1 MRGMFSPQIY
11 GYDRAITIFSPEGE
25 LYQVRYA
32 GEAVKRGWATVGIK
46 CVDGVVLA
54 AEKRKV
60 SSLIDLDS
68 IEKVY
73 MVDDHVGIAASGLLS
88 DARVLI
94 ENARQ
99 EAQTHKLL
107 YDEPI
112 DIELLTKRISDLK
125 QVHTQYGGVRP
136 FGAALIVGGVDKH
149 GPRLFQTD
157 PGGIYFGFYAVAMG
171 AESGRITEFLEKEYK
186 YDLSLNDCVKLA
198 IRALSLVLEAP
209 EPDRLEIGVVDVKTR
224 QFRKLSSD
232 EISKYLQEVRG
243 GSGGGSQQ
251 PSQS

>member
-1 MRGMFSPQIY
+1 MFSPQVY

-32 GEAVKRGWATVGIK
+32 GEAVKRGWATIGIK
-46 CVDGVVLA
+46 CADGVVLA

-60 SSLIDLDS
+60 SALIDLNS

-94 ENARQ
+94 EQARQ

-112 DIELLTKRISDLK
+112 DVELLTRRISDLK

-171 AESGRITEFLEKEYK
+171 AESSRITEFLEREYK
-186 YDLSLNDCVKLA
+186 YDVSINDCVRLA
-198 IRALSLVLEAP
+198 VRALSLVLEAP
-209 EPDRLEIGVVDVKTR
+209 EPDRLEIGVIDVKTKM
-224 QFRKLSSD
+224 FRKLTTD
-232 EISKYLQEVRG
+232 EVSKYLQDVK
-243 GSGGGSQQ
+243 GSAGTQA
-251 PSQS
+251 PSS

>member
-1 MRGMFSPQIY
+1 MFSPQVY

-32 GEAVKRGWATVGIK
+32 GEAVKRGWATIGIK
-46 CVDGVVLA
+46 CADGVVLA

-60 SSLIDLDS
+60 SALIDLNS

-73 MVDDHVGIAASGLLS
+73 MIDDHIGIAASGLLS

-94 ENARQ
+94 EYARQ

-112 DIELLTKRISDLK
+112 DVELLTRRISDLK
-125 QVHTQYGGVRP
+125 QMHTQYGGVRP

-171 AESGRITEFLEKEYK
+171 AESSRITE
-186 YDLSLNDCVKLA
+186 S
-198 IRALSLVLEAP
+198 
-209 EPDRLEIGVVDVKTR
+209 
-224 QFRKLSSD
+224 
-232 EISKYLQEVRG
+232 
-243 GSGGGSQQ
+243 
-251 PSQS
+251 

>member
-1 MRGMFSPQIY
+1 MISMFSPQIY

-32 GEAVKRGWATVGIK
+32 GEAVKRGWATVGIR

-60 SSLIDLDS
+60 SALIDLES

-73 MVDDHVGIAASGLLS
+73 MIDDHIGIAASGLLS

-94 ENARQ
+94 EYARQ

-112 DIELLTKRISDLK
+112 DVELLTKRISDLK
-125 QVHTQYGGVRP
+125 QMHTQYGGVRP

-171 AESGRITEFLEKEYK
+171 AESTRITEFLEKEYK
-186 YDLSLNDCVKLA
+186 YDLNMDDCVKLA
-198 IRALSLVLEAP
+198 IRALSLVLEAL
-209 EPDRLEIGVVDVKTR
+209 EPDRLEIGVIDVKTK
-224 QFRKLSSD
+224 QFRKLTSD
-232 EISKYLQEVRG
+232 EVSKYLQEVKG
-243 GSGGGSQQ
+243 TGASTS
-251 PSQS
+251 

>member
-1 MRGMFSPQIY
+1 M
-11 GYDRAITIFSPEGE
+11 
-25 LYQVRYA
+25 YQVRYA
-32 GEAVKRGWATVGIK
+32 GEAVKRGWATIGIK
-46 CVDGVVLA
+46 CADGVVLA

-60 SSLIDLDS
+60 SALIDLGS

-73 MVDDHVGIAASGLLS
+73 VVDDHVGIAASGLLS

-94 ENARQ
+94 GYARQ
-99 EAQTHKLL
+99 EAQTHRLL

-112 DIELLTKRISDLK
+112 DVELLTKRISDLK
-125 QVHTQYGGVRP
+125 QQYTQYGGLRP

-171 AESGRITEFLEKEYK
+171 AESSRITEFLEKEYK
-186 YDLSLNDCVKLA
+186 NDMGINDCVKLA

-209 EPDRLEIGVVDVKTR
+209 EPDRLEIGVIDVKTKL
-224 QFRKLSSD
+224 FRKLTMD
-232 EISKYLQEVRG
+232 EVSKYLQEIK
-243 GSGGGSQQ
+243 GSSSQT
-251 PSQS
+251 QSS

>member
-1 MRGMFSPQIY
+1 MFAPQVY

-32 GEAVKRGWATVGIK
+32 GEAVKRGWATLGIK

-73 MVDDHVGIAASGLLS
+73 VVDEHVGIAASGLLS

-94 ENARQ
+94 EYARQ
-99 EAQTHKLL
+99 EAQTHRLL

-112 DIELLTKRISDLK
+112 DVELLTKRISDLK
-125 QVHTQYGGVRP
+125 QIYTQHGGVRP
-136 FGAALIVGGVDKH
+136 FGAALIIGGVDRH

-186 YDLSLNDCVKLA
+186 YNMSLDDCIKLS
-198 IRALSLVLEAP
+198 IRALSLVLEAQ

-224 QFRKLSSD
+224 QFRKLTQD
-232 EISKYLQEVRG
+232 EVRKYLEAVKGEATKGQG
-243 GSGGGSQQ
+243 
-251 PSQS
+251 

>member
-1 MRGMFSPQIY
+1 
-11 GYDRAITIFSPEGE
+11 
-25 LYQVRYA
+25 
-32 GEAVKRGWATVGIK
+32 
-46 CVDGVVLA
+46 
-54 AEKRKV
+54 
-60 SSLIDLDS
+60 
-68 IEKVY
+68 

-94 ENARQ
+94 EHARQ

-112 DIELLTKRISDLK
+112 DVELLTRRISDLK

-171 AESGRITEFLEKEYK
+171 AESSRITEFLEKEYK
-186 YDLSLNDCVKLA
+186 YDISINDCVRLA
-198 IRALSLVLEAP
+198 VRALSLVLEAA
-209 EPDRLEIGVVDVKTR
+209 EPDRLEIGVIDVNTKM
-224 QFRKLSSD
+224 FRKLTTD
-232 EISKYLQEVRG
+232 EVSKYLQDVRSSTG
-243 GSGGGSQQ
+243 TQA
-251 PSQS
+251 PSS

>member
-1 MRGMFSPQIY
+1 MFSPQIY

-32 GEAVKRGWATVGIK
+32 GEAVKRGWATVGIR

-60 SSLIDLDS
+60 SALIDLES

-73 MVDDHVGIAASGLLS
+73 MIDDHIGIAASGLLS

-94 ENARQ
+94 EYARQ
-99 EAQTHKLL
+99 EAQTHRLL

-112 DIELLTKRISDLK
+112 DVELLTKRISDLK
-125 QVHTQYGGVRP
+125 QMHTQYGGVRP

-171 AESGRITEFLEKEYK
+171 AESTRITEFLEKEYK
-186 YDLSLNDCVKLA
+186 YDLNMDDCVKLA
-198 IRALSLVLEAP
+198 IRALSLVLEAL
-209 EPDRLEIGVVDVKTR
+209 EPDRLEIGVIDVKTK
-224 QFRKLSSD
+224 QFRKLTSD
-232 EISKYLQEVRG
+232 EVSKYLQEVKG
-243 GSGGGSQQ
+243 TGTSTS
-251 PSQS
+251 

>member
-1 MRGMFSPQIY
+1 MGAFPPQAY

-46 CVDGVVLA
+46 CSEGVVLA

-60 SSLIDLDS
+60 SGLIDLS
-68 IEKVY
+68 SVEKVY
-73 MVDDHVGIAASGLLS
+73 KVDEHVGIAAAGLLS

-94 ENARQ
+94 EYARQ
-99 EAQTHKLL
+99 EAQLHRLL

-112 DIELLTKRISDLK
+112 DVELLTRRISDLK
-125 QVHTQYGGVRP
+125 QMHTQYGGVRP
-136 FGAALIVGGVDKH
+136 FGVALIIGGVDRH

-171 AESGRITEFLEKEYK
+171 SGSDRIMEFLEREYR
-186 YDLSLNDCVKLA
+186 YDIKIDECVKLA
-198 IRALSLVLEAP
+198 IRALGLVIESL
-209 EPDRLEIGVVDVKTR
+209 EPDRLEIGLVDVYERKFKKLTR
-224 QFRKLSSD
+224 D
-232 EISKYLQEVRG
+232 EISRYIEELKTHT
-243 GSGGGSQQ
+243 
-251 PSQS
+251 